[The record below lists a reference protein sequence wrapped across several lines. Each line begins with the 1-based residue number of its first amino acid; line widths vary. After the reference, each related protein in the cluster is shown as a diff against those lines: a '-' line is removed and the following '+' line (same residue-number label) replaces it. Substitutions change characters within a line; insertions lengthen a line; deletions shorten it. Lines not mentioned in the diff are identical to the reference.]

1 MVNSLSNRSLVYAT
15 IYIFPIVD
23 FFQDLL
29 SIYERQGDAQIYNFS
44 RYYLVESCE
53 LGKVKNQ

>member
-1 MVNSLSNRSLVYAT
+1 MVNSLSNPSLVYAT

-23 FFQDLL
+23 CFQDLL